1 MPCQGPTIERT
12 VKDLDWVGWN
22 RMEELVDQAE
32 KTIFEHGNEQEKRL
46 RAKGLILIGF
56 KTGGR
61 ISEILP
67 LTKDK
72 FSFKGKFWT
81 VTLPLVKRY
90 DKIKGGVT
98 KWKCEK
104 CGNRWKEKPT
114 NIINGS
120 AEEWRLKCRKG
131 GHHEITDYEGYEA
144 ETKTDKD
151 RTIEIDS
158 TEPLS
163 QEFKQYVQNCDD
175 LIFPHPTKEGEV
187 MKRSYAYTLVNT
199 VDSDIWL
206 HWLRAQRACQLADEL
221 DLTLED
227 RMEWFE
233 WEDDEYAR
241 LYGSRKY
248 EIRDKM
254 ENPKRRIR

>member
-1 MPCQGPTIERT
+1 MPSQGPTIERS
-12 VKDLDWVGWN
+12 VKQVDWVGWN
-22 RMEELVDQAE
+22 RMENLVKKSETAE
-32 KTIFEHGNEQEKRL
+32 FESGDEQFKRKH
-46 RAKGLILIGF
+46 AKGLILVGF

-67 LTKDK
+67 LTRDK
-72 FSFKGKFWT
+72 VSFEGDFWT

-104 CGNRWKEKPT
+104 CGNRWKEKPS
-114 NIINGS
+114 NIISGS

-144 ETKTDKD
+144 KTNTDKD

-158 TEPLS
+158 EEPLS
-163 QEFKQYVQNCDD
+163 QEFEEYVQKCDD
-175 LIFPHPTKEGEV
+175 LLFPHPTKDGEV
-187 MKRSYAYTLVNT
+187 MKRSYAYTLVT
-199 VDSDIWL
+199 GVDSDIWL

-221 DLTLED
+221 DFTLEE
-227 RMEWFE
+227 RMAWFE
-233 WEDDEYAR
+233 WEDDTYPR
-241 LYGSRKY
+241 MYGSRKH
-248 EIRDKM
+248 EMRDKM
-254 ENPKRRIR
+254 RKPKRRIR